1 MYRLPTR
8 VRIAIALIDC
18 VALRPS
24 ETPITQTSVT
34 AFNADLAIGFA
45 FTSSL
50 ADKILPDIVI
60 FAATGREYLS

>member
-1 MYRLPTR
+1 
-8 VRIAIALIDC
+8 LIDC